1 MTQGTA
7 EQTMLRRTSVTIKP
21 RVLKSTFACCAYLIT
36 VQSKL
41 LGPDRTMTWLWE
53 ILFPGEFSVQILEG
67 KIVFPRPKCDS
78 HHY

>member
-41 LGPDRTMTWLWE
+41 LGPDRTMTWL
-53 ILFPGEFSVQILEG
+53 
-67 KIVFPRPKCDS
+67 
-78 HHY
+78 